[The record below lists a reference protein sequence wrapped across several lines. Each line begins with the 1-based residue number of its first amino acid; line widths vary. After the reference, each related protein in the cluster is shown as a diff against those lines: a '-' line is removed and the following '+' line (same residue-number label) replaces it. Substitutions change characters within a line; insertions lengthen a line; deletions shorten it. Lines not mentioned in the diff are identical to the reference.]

1 MTAILSFLLHS
12 GLAFAVGSTL
22 INPSV
27 EYREFDY
34 NGVDKLII
42 SNSSGRIAISPMP
55 LQKIEIT
62 INKRKFGE
70 RCGLSVRKEE
80 ATMVIIKVDKPL
92 GEVCEVDFDVRVPK
106 ELNAELTSGSG
117 SITVDGLEAGLKFD
131 IGSGNLKASG
141 KWKKIDGKT
150 GSGGVEITGISGPVA
165 LKVGSGQVN
174 LGFTENARGDVSVT
188 TGTGDAQLMFPNGTK
203 LKTALITANG
213 SVDNQVGESPR
224 PELNVSVTAGSGDLS
239 VKAY

>member
-1 MTAILSFLLHS
+1 MAAILGFILNSS
-12 GLAFAVGSTL
+12 LAFAVG
-22 INPSV
+22 NPLVNPGV
-27 EYREFDY
+27 EHREFDY

-42 SNSSGRIAISPMP
+42 SNSSGRITISPMP

-106 ELNAELTSGSG
+106 ELSAELTSGSG
-117 SITVDGLEAGLKFD
+117 SITVDGLESDLKFD
-131 IGSGNLKASG
+131 IGSGNLKANG
-141 KWKKIDGKT
+141 KWKKVDGKT
-150 GSGGVEITGISGPVA
+150 GSGSVDIAGINGPVA

-174 LGFTENARGDVSVT
+174 LGFAENARGDVSVT
-188 TGTGDAQLMFPNGTK
+188 TGTGDAQLMFPKGTK
-203 LKTALITANG
+203 LRTALNTANG
-213 SVDNQVGESPR
+213 SVDNQVGESSR
-224 PELNVSVTAGSGDLS
+224 PEINVSVTAGSGDLS